1 VNDINTKPKA
11 TMKNIQKTVSKLRE
25 EKAEIVISAA
35 TPHKLKKGTKN
46 NPLPYR
52 DNNVQ
57 LWWSQHVR
65 LDNYKQ
71 TAARR
76 TGEDVQP
83 SKLRDSESYVGGCDS
98 LVKNENTGNTRLQF
112 ETLGSKFD
120 IKITIDGVEATAE
133 QLDQIRELQTA
144 KSSSGGFWSSVNV
157 ESVHGITLVD

>member
-1 VNDINTKPKA
+1 
-11 TMKNIQKTVSKLRE
+11 MKNIQKTVSKLRE

-35 TPHKLKKGTKN
+35 TPLKVKQGTKN
-46 NPLPYR
+46 NPSALR
-52 DNNVQ
+52 GQAVQ

-120 IKITIDGVEATAE
+120 TKITIDGEEITVE
-133 QLDQIRELQTA
+133 QLDQIRELKTA
-144 KSSSGGFWSSVNV
+144 KSSSGGFWSSVNLD
-157 ESVHGITLVD
+157 SVHGITLVD